1 MATQINN
8 NTMKITVLD
17 KISFTN
23 GDLNLN
29 CFNLFGKV
37 EYYDI
42 LPKNEVASV
51 LKNTDIVVCNKTVF
65 DKELIDKCPS
75 LKFIGLTATGFN
87 NVDTAYAKEKGIVVC
102 NVPNYSTRDVAQHV
116 FAFILNYTNKVS
128 EYDLTV
134 KQGKWQQSK
143 TFCYFNIPL
152 TELAGKTLG
161 VIGYGNIGKEVS
173 KIATAFNMN
182 VLVYN
187 RTKKEM
193 PYSQVDLE
201 TLFKESDFITIHCA
215 LNEDTKNLINEK
227 SLSLMKKSAVL
238 INTARGG
245 VIDEVALKNALVSG
259 QIAHACLD
267 VLQVEPM
274 QKDCVLFGLNNV
286 TFTPHIAWAPT
297 ECRQRVVELVA
308 KNIEA
313 FLNGKPINVV
323 N

>member
-1 MATQINN
+1 
-8 NTMKITVLD
+8 MKITVLD

-29 CFNLFGKV
+29 CFNAFGKV

-42 LPKNEVASV
+42 LPKSEVANV

-75 LKFIGLTATGFN
+75 LKFIGLTATGYN
-87 NVDTAYAKEKGIVVC
+87 NVDCAYAKKKGIVVC
-102 NVPNYSTRDVAQHV
+102 NVPNYSTCDVAQHV

-128 EYDLTV
+128 EYDETV
-134 KQGKWQQSK
+134 KQGLWKNSK

-152 TELAGKTLG
+152 VELAGKTLG
-161 VIGYGNIGKEVS
+161 VVGYGNIGKEVS
-173 KIATAFNMN
+173 KIASAFNMN

-193 PYSQVDLE
+193 PYRQVDLE
-201 TLFKESDFITIHCA
+201 TLFKESDFITLHCA

-245 VIDEVALKNALVSG
+245 VIDELALKNALLGG
-259 QIAHACLD
+259 QIAHAYLD

-274 QKDCVLFGLNNV
+274 QSGCVLFGLKNV

-308 KNIEA
+308 KNIKA
-313 FLNGKPINVV
+313 FLNGNPINVV